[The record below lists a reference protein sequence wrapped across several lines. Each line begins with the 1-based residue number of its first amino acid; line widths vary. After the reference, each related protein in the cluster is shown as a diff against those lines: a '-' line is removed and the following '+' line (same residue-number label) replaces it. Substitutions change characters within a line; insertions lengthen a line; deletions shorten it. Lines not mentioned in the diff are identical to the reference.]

1 MAKLKIKKEI
11 LWTLLVVVLIAAII
25 IPIVIV
31 YTAAEQDNGNR
42 IACFPLM
49 EKGNDTNLESVCN
62 EKGCIYDAAA
72 TNVKCYLPLTGT
84 YGYEV
89 ILFEKSNLN
98 ANQNL
103 ANFKFVCFYLSFK
116 HYNSTINS
124 GDGTYIQHQLRRRQ
138 GNPSLHGGD
147 IEDVQFKLVYYGEK
161 MLRFTVS
168 TYQSFLTNG
177 NFSFNYALCFTVFRK
192 RKISRKQ
199 STSSG
204 IKLTNC

>member
-89 ILFEKSNLN
+89 ILFERHLTLTQ
-98 ANQNL
+98 NQNL
-103 ANFKFVCFYLSFK
+103 ENFKFVCFYLSFK

-124 GDGTYIQHQLRRRQ
+124 GDGTYIQHQIRRRQ
-138 GNPSLHGGD
+138 GNPSLYGGD
-147 IEDVQFKLVYYGEK
+147 IEDVQFKLVYYGDT

-177 NFSFNYALCFTVFRK
+177 NFS
-192 RKISRKQ
+192 
-199 STSSG
+199 
-204 IKLTNC
+204 

>member
-1 MAKLKIKKEI
+1 MAKLKIRKEI

-49 EKGNDTNLESVCN
+49 EKDNDVNLESVCN

-89 ILFEKSNLN
+89 ILFQQSNLN
-98 ANQNL
+98 AKAKSI
-103 ANFKFVCFYLSFK
+103 ANFKFACFYHSFK
-116 HYNSTINS
+116 HYNSTINA
-124 GDGTYIQHQLRRRQ
+124 GDGTYTEHQLRRRQ
-138 GNPSLHGGD
+138 GSPSLYGGD
-147 IEDVQFKLVYYGEK
+147 IEDVQFKLVYYGDK

-168 TYQSFLTNG
+168 TRQVSYEW
-177 NFSFNYALCFTVFRK
+177 
-192 RKISRKQ
+192 
-199 STSSG
+199 
-204 IKLTNC
+204 